1 MRDIVQAL
9 SRIAKLSHSRKH
21 QKQELTVVVDEI
33 TVDIDQLEVQTP
45 KTELQREESVESS
58 ADITD
63 T

>member
-1 MRDIVQAL
+1 MRDIVQTL

-21 QKQELTVVVDEI
+21 QNKELTVVDEI

-58 ADITD
+58 VDMTD